1 MYPTTAT
8 AISKPPDSRIR
19 PAKLVLEVP
28 ETELDW
34 VKEKLPQMMAK
45 VDAGILKAPLVAEA
59 GCGSELGRC
68 ALILLG
74 TILSAIH
81 GDASTDPT

>member
-19 PAKLVLEVP
+19 PAKLMLEVP
-28 ETELDW
+28 EAKLDW

-45 VDAGILKAPLVAEA
+45 VGAGILKAPLVAEA
-59 GCGSELGRC
+59 GVGANWEEV
-68 ALILLG
+68 
-74 TILSAIH
+74 H
-81 GDASTDPT
+81 